1 MAHPD
6 RMRVA
11 VIGTG
16 RVGLCLA
23 EMLAESGDYAVVAAD
38 CTEEALA
45 AAQARGLEIRHVD
58 AARPGELARLMAEAD
73 LAVAAVPDRLVPNV
87 ARAAAAAGISYL
99 DFCEA
104 NEETLAAGASLAAD
118 RAFLTG
124 CGVSP
129 GLVDAVANDLAQ
141 RLDSGCD
148 LDVRVGAIPAKPTN
162 RLGYG
167 LIWSLDGL
175 IDEYTA
181 PCAAIVEGRPA
192 TLPPLSGRIEFEADG
207 VSYEAFLTAGSIDA
221 LTALVGPQVS
231 NLAFRTVRYPGHL
244 DYMQF
249 LLDDLGLRARRDLLA
264 TVLSNGLPA
273 AEPDAVVMHVRA
285 TGTRDGRASEELF
298 SCRIEPETSAGE
310 HGALSLASAA
320 HACALIE
327 RLRAGALDSNELR
340 CAALASHEAVIA
352 TRHFKKLRFRPS
364 PIARSPANN
373 SFAVAGRSE
382 L

>member
-23 EMLAESGDYAVVAAD
+23 EMLAETGDYAVVAAD

-45 AAQARGLEIRHVD
+45 AAQARGLEVRHVD
-58 AARPGELARLMAEAD
+58 AARPGELARLMSEAD
-73 LAVAAVPDRLVPNV
+73 LAVAAVPDRLVPKV
-87 ARAAAAAGISYL
+87 AQAAASAGISYL

-141 RLDSGCD
+141 RLDPGCD
-148 LDVRVGAIPAKPTN
+148 LDVRVGAIPATLTN

-167 LIWSLDGL
+167 LIWNLDGL

-181 PCAAIVEGRPA
+181 PCKAIVDGQITKLPA
-192 TLPPLSGRIEFEADG
+192 LSGRIEFEAG
-207 VSYEAFLTAGSIDA
+207 EVAYEAFLTAGSVDA
-221 LTALVGPQVS
+221 LIALVGPRVR
-231 NLAFRTVRYPGHL
+231 NLVFRTIRYPGHL
-244 DYMQF
+244 GYMQL
-249 LLDDLGLRARRDLLA
+249 LLDDLGLRSRRDLLA
-264 TVLSNGLPA
+264 TVLRNGLLGK
-273 AEPDAVVMHVRA
+273 EPDAVVTYVKA
-285 TGTRDGRASEELF
+285 TGTRDGRRSVELF
-298 SCRIEPETSAGE
+298 SCRIEQQAPAGA

-320 HACALIE
+320 HAVALID
-327 RLRAGALDSNELR
+327 RFRAGVLVGNALL
-340 CAALASHEAVIA
+340 CPALTPHETVIA
-352 TRHFKKLRFRPS
+352 TRHFEKLRFQPR
-364 PIARSPANN
+364 
-373 SFAVAGRSE
+373 
-382 L
+382 